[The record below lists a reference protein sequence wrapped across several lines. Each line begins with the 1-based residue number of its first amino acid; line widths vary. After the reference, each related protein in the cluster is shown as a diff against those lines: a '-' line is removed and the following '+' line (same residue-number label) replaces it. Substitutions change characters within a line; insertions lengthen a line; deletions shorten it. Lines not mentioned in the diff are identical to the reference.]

1 MLQAPKSFEEVFE
14 EYLQD
19 LPLDYREMAIE
30 FKAFVKPRKV
40 KNPTD
45 LLLLVFIFCGAD
57 KALRD
62 VAGNFTLLRERI
74 SDTAVQKRLQACV
87 PWVKALLKK
96 MWPGIEKVPFDK
108 LRAPQNALRLIVID
122 GSSVSVPGAN
132 GTSYRLHL
140 AINLFD
146 LSFIHVE
153 VTDKSVGESLALY
166 PLTKGDVV
174 LLDRGY
180 NHPQV
185 ILEHHARDVQVILRL
200 NPYSMPLFET
210 DGETRL
216 NLYEILKKAKNH
228 EFCIPVQLIKNGKSV
243 PAYVHARRLPEDK
256 ISEARRKCKARA
268 KNKKPKKETLLYAEW
283 VLIFTTVEPEIL
295 DTETICTLYGLRWQV
310 ELVIKRLK
318 SLLDIDK
325 LRAKEKS
332 LLNDIWLYGKLLFA
346 TLLTKRS
353 DKLFGTDNLDIE
365 QQRTITP
372 WRIWKMLKDEAV
384 TKIIGALFWK
394 PEQIQAALVVMKER
408 PRKRK
413 LKTLPLSI
421 AQLASIFANEN
432 MGLL

>member
-1 MLQAPKSFEEVFE
+1 MLLAPKSFEEVFE
-14 EYLQD
+14 EYLQA
-19 LPLDYREMAIE
+19 LPLDYREMAVE
-30 FKAFVKPRKV
+30 FKAFAKRRKV
-40 KNPTD
+40 RNPTD

-96 MWPGIEKVPFDK
+96 MWPEIDKVPFDR
-108 LRAPQNALRLIVID
+108 LRASQNALRLIVID
-122 GSSVSVPGAN
+122 GSSVSVPGAD

-153 VTDKSVGESLALY
+153 VTSKSVGESLALY
-166 PLTKGDVV
+166 PLTKGDVI
-174 LLDRGY
+174 LIDRGY

-185 ILEHHARDVQVILRL
+185 ILEHHARGVQIILRL
-200 NPYSMPLFET
+200 NPYSMPLFNA

-216 NLYEILKKAKNH
+216 NLYETLKNAKSY
-228 EFCIPVQLIKNGKSV
+228 ELCIPVRLIKKGKSIQ
-243 PAYVHARRLPEDK
+243 AYVHARRLPEDK
-256 ISEARRKCKARA
+256 IPEARRKCKERA
-268 KNKKPKKETLLYAEW
+268 KNKTPTQETLLYAEW
-283 VLIFTTVEPEIL
+283 MLIFTTVEPAIL
-295 DTETICTLYGLRWQV
+295 DTKTICTLNGLRWQV

-346 TLLTKRS
+346 TLLAKRA
-353 DKLFGTDNLDIE
+353 DKVFGTDNLDTE
-365 QQRTITP
+365 QQRAITP

-394 PEQIQAALVVMKER
+394 PEQFQDALLVMKER
-408 PRKRK
+408 SRKRK

-421 AQLASIFANEN
+421 RQLETLFCQ
-432 MGLL
+432 

>member
-1 MLQAPKSFEEVFE
+1 MLQAPKSFDEVFE

-30 FKAFVKPRKV
+30 FKAFVKPRKI

-87 PWVKALLKK
+87 PWVKALLQKL
-96 MWPGIEKVPFDK
+96 WPGIDKV
-108 LRAPQNALRLIVID
+108 QNALRLIVID

-153 VTDKSVGESLALY
+153 VTDPSTGSGHRKSVGESLSLY

-180 NHPQV
+180 NHPRV
-185 ILEHHARDVQVILRL
+185 ILNHHDKDVQVILRL
-200 NPYSMPLFET
+200 NPYSMPLFEA
-210 DGETRL
+210 DGETKL
-216 NLYEILKKAKNH
+216 NLYDTLKKAKSH
-228 EFCIPVQLIKNGKSV
+228 ELCIPVQLIKNGKV
-243 PAYVHARRLPEDK
+243 VAAYVHARRLPEDK
-256 ISEARRKCKARA
+256 IPEARRKCKARA
-268 KNKKPKKETLLYAEW
+268 KNKQPKEETLLYAEW
-283 VLIFTTVEPEIL
+283 VLIFTTVEPVVL
-295 DTETICTLYGLRWQV
+295 DTETICSLYGLRWQV

-346 TLLTKRS
+346 TLISKRA
-353 DKLFGTDNLDIE
+353 DKVFGMDNLE
-365 QQRTITP
+365 VERHRQITP
-372 WRIWKMLKDEAV
+372 WRIWKILKDEAI
-384 TKIIGALFWK
+384 TKIIGVLFWK
-394 PEQIQAALVVMKER
+394 PEQFQAALIVMRER

-413 LKTLPLSI
+413 LKTLPLSMS
-421 AQLASIFANEN
+421 QLEALFCQ
-432 MGLL
+432 